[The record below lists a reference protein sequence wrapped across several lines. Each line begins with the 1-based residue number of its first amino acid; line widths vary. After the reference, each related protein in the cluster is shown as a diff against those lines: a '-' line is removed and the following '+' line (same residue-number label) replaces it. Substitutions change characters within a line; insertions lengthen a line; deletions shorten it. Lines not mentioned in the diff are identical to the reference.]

1 MLAELNRNICSL
13 LIVSVLLSLIFP
25 VELVA
30 GFSSVQSSSRYTTMI
45 RTKPAF
51 AVRVVSYNVLSSHLA
66 DPSYYT
72 TLNPDH
78 LEASNRLPKV
88 LKLID
93 EQIDTS
99 KNCIICLQE
108 VSYDWAGSFHTY
120 FANKG
125 YHMVTGLYGR
135 RFNGYMGVA
144 LAYPIETYETM
155 TMDISNLSDKRIGG
169 WPKAPTVTLLSKI
182 LSNASSLWSIPLKFM
197 GRLSQQPKEDHWS
210 MSERRSNVL
219 LTAILKDKATGR
231 SICIGNYHMPCAFFM
246 PMTMTIHAEMAAKHV
261 QDIATANQCPYIL
274 AGDWNIKPASE
285 TYNMMTT
292 GQLAT
297 EDPTF
302 PTPKYGMEWQC
313 TMEAMRSAYAEYNGN
328 EPDYTNYS
336 RVKEQAAFIDTLDYI
351 FLSKEWKVTGVKPI
365 GNREDA
371 GGPFPN
377 ADEPSDHVLI
387 RADLHLDEE

>member
-1 MLAELNRNICSL
+1 MLAELNRNICSV

-66 DPSYYT
+66 NPSYYT

-313 TMEAMRSAYAEYNGN
+313 TMEAMRSAYAEYNSN